1 MANGGEVRSRGA
13 DNTKRQ
19 MLTGF
24 GIAVGWAF
32 TWTCA
37 YFLAAVNDVGWV
49 VAVWYI
55 AQAPSTVLFYPLL
68 FATSNGIVVV
78 TAISTLQGSS
88 LAPSS
93 ATCPPDSVLGNLHR
107 SQRQSPRRPQ
117 VRSFMS

>member
-78 TAISTLQGSS
+78 TAISTLQGLFVGALLSYLFTRLRARKS
-88 LAPSS
+88 API
-93 ATCPPDSVLGNLHR
+93 ATA
-107 SQRQSPRRPQ
+107 RP
-117 VRSFMS
+117 